1 MLEKKSNQEA
11 VKKSK
16 ELALHYME
24 TLVDV
29 ARESFLILSS
39 DLRVISANPIFYKN
53 FMVSPKETG
62 GRFIYKLGDGQW
74 DIAELRNLLED
85 ILPKKKIV
93 KNYEVK
99 HVFPKIGER
108 IIRLNAR
115 QIDSVQLIIFA
126 MEDITEKSD
135 LQKKLAE
142 YTRSLEDKV
151 AKRTAELADRVKE
164 LEILNKTMVGREL
177 KMVELKEEIK
187 KLQNKI
193 RNGDGKKGNGKNGN
207 GNY

>member
-1 MLEKKSNQEA
+1 
-11 VKKSK
+11 
-16 ELALHYME
+16 
-24 TLVDV
+24 
-29 ARESFLILSS
+29 
-39 DLRVISANPIFYKN
+39 
-53 FMVSPKETG
+53 MVSPKETG